1 MPKRKGHFYNKIAN
15 AENAKVAM
23 RFASLGKRQRHDVKK
38 VLDDPDRYSKELETM
53 LLQKQYTPSP
63 SVCMTI
69 KDGPNKKEREIFI
82 PRFYPDQCIHWM
94 LMLQVEPII
103 MRGMYE
109 YSCGSIPGRGT
120 KYALDAVHR
129 ALTNDPK
136 NCVWCMKLDV
146 EKFYQSINHGCLEAM
161 FRKVIKDPDVLWL
174 IDTIIEYVDLGV
186 PIGYYPSQWFA
197 NFYLQSI
204 DHFIKEKLH
213 IPHYVRYVDDMLL
226 MSSSKRQL
234 IKAKQAIEQ
243 ELSLIGLR
251 IRNNITTPT
260 KRNWEIFKPRE
271 TGLTFIG
278 TKFVPVRI
286 SEDKHRYIWMRIL
299 TQDTMLRISRRM
311 RRIHRK
317 GSLNFDD
324 ASAVISYYGIV
335 RAGNNWRFEVKWMRP
350 QVLFDRA
357 TKVVSNE
364 IKKQNASGLPVRHY
378 PNKKRIVRC
387 HYYQRSKVQP
397 PPGQQHC

>member
-1 MPKRKGHFYNKIAN
+1 MPKRKGHFFHEIAN
-15 AENAKVAM
+15 IENAKMAI
-23 RFASLGKRQRHDVKK
+23 RFASLGKRQRHDVKT
-38 VLDDPDRYSKELETM
+38 VLDDPDKYGKELVTM
-53 LLQKQYTPSP
+53 LLNRQYTPSP
-63 SVCMTI
+63 SVCLVI

-109 YSCGSIPGRGT
+109 YSCGSIPKRGT

-146 EKFYQSINHGCLEAM
+146 EKFYQSINHDCLKAM

-174 IDTIIEYVDLGV
+174 IDTIIDCVNQGV
-186 PIGYYPSQWFA
+186 PIGYYTSQWFA

-204 DHFIKEKLH
+204 DHFIKEQLH
-213 IPHYVRYVDDMLL
+213 IPHFVRYVDDILL

-243 ELSLIGLR
+243 KMSPIGLR
-251 IRNNITTPT
+251 IRNNIITPT
-260 KRNWEIFKPRE
+260 KRNWEIFRPRE
-271 TGLTFIG
+271 TGLEFIG
-278 TKFVPVRI
+278 TKFVPIRI
-286 SEDKHRYIWMRIL
+286 SEDKHRYIWMRTL
-299 TQDTMLRISRRM
+299 TRDTMLRISRRM
-311 RRIHRK
+311 RRIRRK
-317 GSLNFDD
+317 GHLNFDD

-335 RAGNNWRFEVKWMRP
+335 RSGNNWRFEVKWMRP
-350 QVLFDRA
+350 NISFEQAR
-357 TKVVSNE
+357 KVVSDE
-364 IKKQNASGLPVRHY
+364 VKKQNASGLPVRHY
-378 PNKKRIVRC
+378 PDKKRIVRC
-387 HYYQRSKVQP
+387 YHYQHSQVQQN
-397 PPGQQHC
+397 PG